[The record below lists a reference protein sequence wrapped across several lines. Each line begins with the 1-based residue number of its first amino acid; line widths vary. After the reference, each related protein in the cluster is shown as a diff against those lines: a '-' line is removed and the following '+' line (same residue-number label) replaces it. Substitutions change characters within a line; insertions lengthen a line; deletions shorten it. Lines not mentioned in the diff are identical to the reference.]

1 MLLLVLDPAL
11 THTVARD
18 SVLRV
23 LSYDLELDFTGGSG
37 TFLSRAEV
45 RFRAA
50 RAGISSF
57 ADLEA
62 AGVRHAALNG
72 TSLDFPV
79 SCHAGHLPL
88 PGLARENLLVV
99 EAEMGYASAGAGLHR
114 AGDADGSACVY
125 GKGYPDGARR
135 IYCCFDQEGLRAPF
149 TVSIKAPAGW
159 SCFANGPLISRP
171 EDDEAGTWQFATTPP
186 LAPFLSSFCA
196 GQFAGPAFTCPRDN
210 GTPVP
215 VTVNTWLS
223 AAHRAAA
230 VAGPELIGQPLRYY
244 ERVLRTAY
252 PYVKCD
258 LVFVPQYQPLAYGA
272 PGLITI
278 REQVLTQ
285 AVNNKSGLHLAA
297 VVAHE
302 LAHAWFGGMFSM
314 RESDDGWLIEAL
326 TTYLSRAALAEMHP
340 GVDPWDGPTSE
351 SLPDHAYAGSA
362 ERIRQLAELIGPE
375 AVLDGLR
382 GLIRGH
388 PHGCG
393 TKGDVIRAWSRAGG
407 RDLADWAARA
417 LRPPPGH

>member
-1 MLLLVLDPAL
+1 MLLLVLNPAL
-11 THTVARD
+11 THTAARD
-18 SVLRV
+18 SVLSV

-62 AGVRHAALNG
+62 ADVRRAALNG
-72 TSLDFPV
+72 TSLDFPA

-88 PGLARENLLVV
+88 PGLAHENLLVV
-99 EAEMGYASAGAGLHR
+99 EAEMGYASDRAGLHR
-114 AGDADGSACVY
+114 VGDTDGSACVY

-135 IYCCFDQEGLRAPF
+135 IYCCFDQEGMRAPF

-159 SCFANGPLISRP
+159 SCFANGPLTSRP
-171 EDDEAGTWQFATTPP
+171 DDDEAGTWQFAATPP

-196 GQFAGPAFTCPRDN
+196 GQYAGPAFTCPRDN
-210 GTPVP
+210 GPPVP

-223 AAHRAAA
+223 AAHPADAL
-230 VAGPELIGQPLRYY
+230 AGPELIGPPLRYY

-278 REQVLTQ
+278 REDVLTQ
-285 AVNNKSGLHLAA
+285 AANNKSSLHLAA

-314 RESDDGWLIEAL
+314 RDDADGWLIEAL
-326 TTYLSRAALAEMHP
+326 TTYLSRAALAESHP
-340 GVDPWDGPTSE
+340 GIDPWDVSTSE
-351 SLPDHAYAGSA
+351 TLPDHAYAEYA
-362 ERIRQLAELIGPE
+362 EQIRQLAGYIGPE

-382 GLIRGH
+382 RLIRDH
-388 PHGCG
+388 THGCA

-407 RDLADWAARA
+407 RDLTAWAATT
-417 LRPPPGH
+417 LRSPPGP